1 LEQTERRELLAF
13 EGISK
18 AFGGVQALR
27 EVTFSIDTGEI
38 HGLVGENGAGKS
50 TLIKV
55 CGGIH
60 RADRG
65 KITMDSHLVHLRNP
79 REAEDAG
86 IRTVHQEVPICLSL
100 TIAENIFLDPNP
112 PCRGVF
118 LARREM
124 NRRASEA
131 LARLGVVLDPQRP
144 AGLCSPAE
152 RQLVMI
158 ARSLAQR
165 AKLIILDEATSSLA
179 DAEVRML
186 FRVLTRLRDEGT
198 AFLFVSH
205 RLQEVI
211 EISDRVTVLRNG
223 VYIETSENR
232 PEKLTLDY
240 LAERI
245 VGRQVERV
253 SRDRTQ
259 SGPDRGSAA
268 MEVRGLSQKTIG
280 LRDISFTL
288 AKGEILGLAGLRGAG
303 RTELL
308 QCLFG
313 RKKAD
318 SGTITIGDRTRI
330 PRSPSDGIRLSI
342 GFLSESRGD
351 AVLYHHSVRA
361 NIISVIVDRLRRF
374 FLVNRSAYNRV
385 AADTVRDLGIDTPS
399 IHTEMQDLSGGNQQ
413 KVLLGR
419 WLAAEP
425 SILLLDEPTRGV
437 DVGAKAEI
445 RRRIIELAGSG
456 MAVLYV
462 SQDFEELE
470 AIADRVLIISDGQLV
485 DELKGEE
492 LTVTNMVKRV
502 NAHAR
507 AVEHER
513 GA

>member
-1 LEQTERRELLAF
+1 MEQTDKHELVAF
-13 EGISK
+13 ERISK
-18 AFGGVQALR
+18 SFGGVQALR
-27 EVTFSIDTGEI
+27 DVSFSINAGEI

-60 RADRG
+60 RADSGQISMESR
-65 KITMDSHLVHLRNP
+65 SVLFRSP

-100 TIAENIFLDPNP
+100 TVAENIFLDPNP
-112 PCRGVF
+112 PRRGVF

-124 NRRASEA
+124 NRRSTAA
-131 LARLGVVLDPQRP
+131 LARLGVSLDPERP

-158 ARSLAQR
+158 ARSLAHQV
-165 AKLIILDEATSSLA
+165 KLIILDEATSSLA
-179 DAEVRML
+179 ETEVQTL
-186 FRVLTRLRDEGT
+186 FRVLRNLRGEGT
-198 AFLFVSH
+198 TFLFVSH

-211 EISDRVTVLRNG
+211 EISDCVTVLRNG
-223 VYIETSENR
+223 AYVGTTANR
-232 PEKLTLDY
+232 PERLTLDY
-240 LAERI
+240 LAEKI
-245 VGRQVERV
+245 VGHRVESI
-253 SRDRTQ
+253 SRERHRGTQ
-259 SGPDRGSAA
+259 RRPSVA
-268 MEVRGLSQKTIG
+268 MEVCDLRQQALGLS
-280 LRDISFTL
+280 DVSFTL
-288 AKGEILGLAGLRGAG
+288 SEGEILGLAGLRGAG

-313 RKKAD
+313 RKRAD
-318 SGTITIGDRTRI
+318 SGTITIGDRTKT
-330 PRSPSDGIRLSI
+330 PRSPIDGIRLSI
-342 GFLSESRGD
+342 GFLSESRSE
-351 AVLYHHSVRA
+351 AVLYHHTVRA
-361 NIISVIVDRLRRF
+361 NIVSVIVDRLKRF
-374 FLVNRSAYNRV
+374 LLVNRSEYNRV
-385 AADTVRDLGIDTPS
+385 ATDTVRDLRIDTPS
-399 IHTEMQDLSGGNQQ
+399 IYTEMKDLSGGNQQ

-419 WLAAEP
+419 WLAAQP

-445 RRRIIELAGSG
+445 RRRIIDLAENG

-462 SQDFEELE
+462 SQDFDELA
-470 AIADRVLIISDGQLV
+470 AIADRVLIISDGRLV
-485 DELKGEE
+485 DELEGEE

-507 AVEHER
+507 SVEHQK